1 LLESSQSQLKKQL
14 CEEKVQASEL
24 QAHIRDLDRAKQKLA
39 KAAEANNSRLQE
51 ENQELQAVTEQSQKE
66 LQDMSNAWTQMKWD
80 KEKLVKEKAA
90 LSSEKAEL
98 AAEAGK
104 EQAANQ
110 KCLEELTE
118 QKQEVSTRFKEM
130 ESVHARDKEKLEE
143 SAKEKRALVSAKAA
157 LASEVGKERAAN
169 QKCLEELT
177 EQKQE
182 VSTRLREMERIRAQ
196 DKEKLEELVKEK
208 ESLASDK
215 AVLASK
221 VGKESAAN
229 HKCLEALTE
238 QNQELNTRLKEMES
252 IHAKDKEQIQELVD
266 EKKQL
271 ISKKAVLPAEVGKE
285 HAANPA
291 CLKELSERDQEVSTG
306 WKEMGNRCAKD
317 NKKRRSQS
325 AALPVKHNKAFV

>member
-1 LLESSQSQLKKQL
+1 LIS
-14 CEEKVQASEL
+14 EKVL
-24 QAHIRDLDRAKQKLA
+24 Y
-39 KAAEANNSRLQE
+39 
-51 ENQELQAVTEQSQKE
+51 T
-66 LQDMSNAWTQMKWD
+66 T
-80 KEKLVKEKAA
+80 KLVKQRAA
-90 LSSEKAEL
+90 D
-98 AAEAGK
+98 
-104 EQAANQ
+104 Q
-110 KCLEELTE
+110 KLLEEFK
-118 QKQEVSTRFKEM
+118 QQNQEVSTRLKEM
-130 ESVHARDKEKLEE
+130 ESVH
-143 SAKEKRALVSAKAA
+143 
-157 LASEVGKERAAN
+157 
-169 QKCLEELT
+169 
-177 EQKQE
+177 
-182 VSTRLREMERIRAQ
+182 AQ

-208 ESLASDK
+208 ESLAK